1 MEATHWRGQ
10 SYYESQVL
18 RQVARGP
25 PPHPWHS
32 DPLATKKLLSLTVRN
47 LEWEPLRP
55 SCKKLS
61 LDVVGK
67 KPEDHASQFAPGR
80 CLLHQR
86 WPRKHPPSIRIQP
99 HPATSHHL
107 AFRNCMGINWIWN
120 LPKLIWQLKMTLLRI
135 RRYSTH
141 SHSHAAFFR
150 KPSNHTCTPRRVL
163 PSTNGYTQIRRSQ
176 RRSIV
181 DASAVGR

>member
-10 SYYESQVL
+10 SYESQVL

-25 PPHPWHS
+25 PPHPCHS
-32 DPLATKKLLSLTVRN
+32 DPLATKKLLPLTVHN

-86 WPRKHPPSIRIQP
+86 WPRKHPHPHGSSPIQP
-99 HPATSHHL
+99 HPTTWHGHKLNLRSSQTHMTIENDFPAHKTILYTFTLTRCIFQEAIQPHL
-107 AFRNCMGINWIWN
+107 YTETRSAQHQWLHPNPPQPAQEHRWC
-120 LPKLIWQLKMTLLRI
+120 LRCWKI
-135 RRYSTH
+135 DY
-141 SHSHAAFFR
+141 
-150 KPSNHTCTPRRVL
+150 
-163 PSTNGYTQIRRSQ
+163 
-176 RRSIV
+176 
-181 DASAVGR
+181 